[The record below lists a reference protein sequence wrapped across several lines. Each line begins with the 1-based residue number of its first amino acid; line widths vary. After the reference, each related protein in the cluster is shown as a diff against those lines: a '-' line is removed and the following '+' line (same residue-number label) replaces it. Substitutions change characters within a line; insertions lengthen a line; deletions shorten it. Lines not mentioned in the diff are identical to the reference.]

1 MTYAAHHRHLAPY
14 FADKASPKSNAVTKK
29 PGVLWRIF
37 DAIME
42 SRQKHAD
49 REIAR
54 RLARS
59 GGRFTDDFEREM
71 MQRIF
76 TDNWNVRQCPDSE
89 VRNTVR
95 RVRLRTSES
104 KGH

>member
-14 FADKASPKSNAVTKK
+14 FADKASPKSKAVSKR

-37 DAIME
+37 DAIVE
-42 SRQKHAD
+42 SQQKHAD

-59 GGRFTDDFEREM
+59 GGRFTDDIEREIT
-71 MQRIF
+71 QSLF
-76 TDNWNVRQCPDSE
+76 L
-89 VRNTVR
+89 R
-95 RVRLRTSES
+95 RW
-104 KGH
+104 